1 MSGGTLARLQTHRI
15 RRALKDRAQRTDQSS
30 VEPLV
35 AVPSAQFE
43 EETPTEILTSTIQD
57 LARVPKLVQI
67 EAVVTSAARRMTG
80 AAAAALVMR
89 EDETA
94 DYVAEDS
101 FAPLLKDRQVP
112 LDRDIAGWAI
122 RNRARVAIRNVLA
135 DERVDHETYASTFV
149 KSLAIV
155 PIRAHDPVGALGV
168 YWSSPHQPSESEL
181 SVLHAL
187 AAATSVA
194 LENLRLQ
201 RMPRVDEL
209 TGINNRRG
217 FFEHANTCFDQAAA
231 GDGECAIAVID
242 VDQLQRVNDEH
253 GHDAGSQVL
262 RDVATALL
270 KVAREDDVIGRLD
283 GDEFALFRPA
293 STEPADDLHRDIAL
307 ALESTG
313 QESRGYHAS
322 SSAGV
327 VALRASSCESLDALL
342 ACAGE
347 LVNARKRAQG
357 GRLDRSRERA

>member
-1 MSGGTLARLQTHRI
+1 M
-15 RRALKDRAQRTDQSS
+15 S

-35 AVPSAQFE
+35 AVASAE
-43 EETPTEILTSTIQD
+43 ISEETPTEIVIATIQD
-57 LARVPKLVQI
+57 LARVPKLAQI
-67 EAVVTSAARRMTG
+67 EALVTSAARRTTG
-80 AAAAALVMR
+80 AAAATLVMR
-89 EDETA
+89 EDDTA

-101 FAPLLKDRQVP
+101 FAPLLKDRQAP
-112 LDRDIAGWAI
+112 LDRDLAGWAI
-122 RNRARVAIRNVLA
+122 RNRAQVAIPNLLA
-135 DERVDHETYASTFV
+135 DERVDRETYASTFV

-168 YWSSPHQPSESEL
+168 YWSSPHQATEAEL
-181 SVLHAL
+181 SLLHSL
-187 AAATSVA
+187 ADATSVA
-194 LENLRLQ
+194 LENLSLRLTL
-201 RMPRVDEL
+201 RVDEL

-217 FFEHANTCFDQAAA
+217 FFERANTCFDQAAA
-231 GDGECAIAVID
+231 GNGECAVAVID

-262 RDVATALL
+262 RDVATALRT
-270 KVAREDDVIGRLD
+270 VARQGDVIGRLD

-293 STEPADDLHRDIAL
+293 STEPADDLHRDIAV

-313 QESRGYHAS
+313 DETRGYQTS

-357 GRLDRSRERA
+357 RRLTRSHERA